1 MKRSFRSRQGDRACK
16 GKLRLCLLLAIAAL
30 WVAGAGRAMAQGPHR
45 SATKFYP
52 DSSDTAEALLRN
64 AAGHARDGQWAEAI
78 EIYQRI
84 IDQYSDKVAK
94 FPRAEDPRGEDD
106 FVLFVDLRA
115 HCHRLLAK
123 LPPEGRA
130 IYRNRVDAMA
140 QRWFQE
146 GQARRDLGL
155 LRRVVDVAFCSSWG
169 DDALDLLGD
178 LAFQDGRFE
187 EALANYRRLVSDHAD
202 DPLAL
207 VHPDPSVDLAR
218 IAAKKILCRAAAGES
233 LAVSPEIDAYRR
245 RFLDASGTLAG
256 RKGSYASIVEQ
267 SLRLDRLTSD
277 AQLDSRWPTFAGS
290 LARSRVVAEAVDV
303 GSLQWKV
310 PLERI
315 VQARSGNAYAGPR
328 PSASGG
334 ASQERL
340 LGYHPIVVGDQVI
353 VCDGTRVLAYNLSDR
368 LGGRENGAAL
378 TIEPAWKHDPEA
390 AVPHP
395 YRTSAS
401 IPRYTLTAVG
411 HRIYARMGAGT
422 PPVYM
427 GLNRSGMGSTSSI
440 IALDSSAQGKL
451 LWLQKA
457 SDLVLPNR
465 PADRVNRSVSF
476 EGTPVADSQRVY
488 VAVTDRREQTA
499 TYVVCFDA
507 GTGVRRWVRYLGA
520 ASTDQ
525 DNMMPMGG
533 MAFGSPPPGDYGHRL
548 LSLEGPHLFYQTN
561 LGAVVA
567 MEAETGVVRWVASYP
582 RQDNGRMGGSDRDLN
597 PAVCHDGL
605 VIVGPSDAAAI
616 YAFDAESGRL
626 VWKSDPIAEE
636 VKLAHLLG
644 VAKGHLVATGDRVLL
659 FDVKTGKLAGTWPET
674 SKSEGYGRGLLAGGR
689 IYWPTRDRIEILDQG
704 TGLRAAPPIKLMELY
719 QTTGGN
725 LIAGNGYLVVAQTDS
740 LVVFCQNSRL
750 IERYRDELA
759 RDPQRA
765 STHYHLARAAEA
777 VGRDELALE
786 SYEQAVRRARPEEK
800 IDGEALPEAARG
812 HQFRLLLRLAA
823 AARSQQKLDQAAS
836 ALETAVRIAHSDS
849 NRLRAR
855 LLLSE
860 LELQAN
866 RPERAIEILE
876 QVLRDEKSRVLT
888 VSSED
893 GHRVVRA
900 DLLIADRLGGI
911 LRQRGRKLYAAYDR
925 RAAELFDRGCR
936 DGDPLALEELSRSYP
951 VAEIVPEA
959 LLIAGQLHEAAGH
972 SGQAA
977 AVLKRLILLSAT
989 PEETRA
995 CALWRLARLYQS
1007 QGYLLSARDA
1017 YLQIMARHPRIRLPE
1032 LGSEMPLG
1040 DRVRAEL
1047 SSGPLAAITSDR
1059 PRPAIPLPLAR
1070 RWHYQVDKGRGVR
1083 VLGASGMPPSL
1094 TSSRAYLVEGT
1105 SFSPLDPE
1113 NKSRPWSVELGSQ
1126 ASWVGYLAEKV
1137 VAATA
1142 QRIVALD
1149 PSTGREQWRLE
1160 HETAHRANRG
1170 PDPFARGGAA
1180 AADAESSRTNFH
1192 DFHLV
1197 GERIF
1202 CLRGQEEFLA
1212 IDGETGAIDWSFLSR
1227 GGVINPRLWVGPQ
1240 RAVLQVQNPNRLL
1253 VLENETGRQVSR
1265 ALLAEGETLER
1276 SPVPID
1282 EDHVLVVPDRRTV
1295 KKFDLTSGQFTWD
1308 YRESSEM
1315 PVNGPPRVLADAE
1328 RLLVLHDGRLLLRLD
1343 PQSGAKQW
1351 SAILGIEDLSERPE
1365 AIAWDLHRVYCTS
1378 QQTLRA
1384 MAMDDGRP
1392 LWSCHLTGPENA
1404 RWSVLLSE
1412 HCVLAYSSASNS
1424 SEGEIEALPVVVRR
1438 QDSGA
1443 LLQRFVFPATITEVN
1458 LRFDARGMLVATS
1471 RSLWALCRR
1480 DASMLSK
1487 PSPPP

>member
-1 MKRSFRSRQGDRACK
+1 MKRNFRSRQGDLACK
-16 GKLRLCLLLAIAAL
+16 NVSRSCLLLAIAVL
-30 WVAGAGRAMAQGPHR
+30 CVAGAVRVGAQTPHQ
-45 SATKFYP
+45 SGSKFYP

-78 EIYQRI
+78 EIFQRI

-94 FPRAEDPRGEDD
+94 LPRAEDPKGDDD
-106 FVLFVDLRA
+106 FVLFVDLRV
-115 HCHRLLAK
+115 HCHRSLAK

-130 IYRNRVDAMA
+130 IYRNRVDGMA

-146 GQARRDLGL
+146 GQTRRDAGL

-178 LAFQDGRFE
+178 LAFQDGRFG
-187 EALANYRRLVSDHAD
+187 EALAMYRRLVPDGAD
-202 DPLAL
+202 DTLAL
-207 VHPDPSVDLAR
+207 IHPDPSVDLAR

-233 LAVSPEIDAYRR
+233 LAVSSEIDAYRR
-245 RFLDASGTLAG
+245 RFPDASGTLAG
-256 RKGSYASIVEQ
+256 RKGPYAQIVEQ
-267 SLRLDRLTSD
+267 SLRLDHLASG
-277 AQLDSRWPTFAGS
+277 AQPDSRWPTFAGS
-290 LARSRVVAEAVDV
+290 LERSRVVAEAVDV

-315 VQARSGNAYAGPR
+315 VQAGPGNAYGASR
-328 PSASGG
+328 PLASGG

-340 LGYHPIVVGDQVI
+340 LGYHPIVLGDQVI

-368 LGGRENGAAL
+368 PGGRDTGAAL

-390 AVPHP
+390 AVPHV
-395 YRTSAS
+395 YRSSAS

-411 HRIYARMGAGT
+411 HRIFARMGAPT
-422 PPVYM
+422 PPAYM
-427 GLNRSGMGSTSSI
+427 GFNRSGGGGTSSI

-465 PADRVNRSVSF
+465 PADRVGRSVSF

-507 GTGVRRWVRYLGA
+507 ETGVRRWVRYLGA
-520 ASTDQ
+520 AATDQ
-525 DNMMPMGG
+525 DNMMAMGG
-533 MAFGSPPPGDYGHRL
+533 IAFGSPPVGDYGHRL
-548 LSLEGPHLFYQTN
+548 LSLAGPHLFYQTN

-605 VIVGPSDAAAI
+605 VIVAPSDAAAI
-616 YAFDAESGRL
+616 YAFDFESGRL

-644 VAKGHLVATGDRVLL
+644 VAKGRLVATGDRVLL
-659 FDVKTGKLAGTWPET
+659 FDVKTGKLAGSWPET
-674 SKSEGYGRGLLAGGR
+674 SKSEGYGRGLLAGER
-689 IYWPTRDRIEILDQG
+689 IYWPTRDRIEVLDQG

-719 QTTGGN
+719 LTTGGN
-725 LIAGNGYLVVAQTDS
+725 LIAANGYLIVAQPDA

-750 IERYRDELA
+750 IERYRDEIA

-765 STHYHLARAAEA
+765 STHYRLARAAEA

-786 SYEQAVRRARPEEK
+786 SYEEAVRWARPEET
-800 IDGEALPEAARG
+800 IDGEALSEAARG
-812 HQFRLLLRLAA
+812 QQFRLLLRLAE
-823 AARSQQKLDQAAS
+823 AARSQRKLDVAAS
-836 ALETAVRIAHSDS
+836 ALETAARIARSDGD
-849 NRLRAR
+849 RLHAR
-855 LLLSE
+855 LLSSD
-860 LELQAN
+860 LELQAD
-866 RPERAIEILE
+866 RPDRAIEILE
-876 QVLRDEKSRVLT
+876 QVLSDEKLRILT

-893 GHRVVRA
+893 GHRTIRA
-900 DLLIADRLGGI
+900 DLLIADHLGGI
-911 LRQRGRKLYAAYDR
+911 LRQRGRKLYAIYDR
-925 RAAELFDRGCR
+925 RAAALFDRGRR
-936 DGDPLALEELSRSYP
+936 DRDPRALEELSRSYP
-951 VAEIVPEA
+951 VAEVVPEA
-959 LLIAGQLHEAAGH
+959 LLVSGQLHEAAGH
-972 SGQAA
+972 WGQAA
-977 AVLKRLILLSAT
+977 AALKRLLLLCST

-995 CALWRLARLYQS
+995 TALWRLARLYQS
-1007 QGYLLSARDA
+1007 HGYLLAARDA
-1017 YLQIMARHPRIRLPE
+1017 YLQILARHPRIRLPE
-1032 LGSEMPLG
+1032 LGPETPLG
-1040 DRVRAEL
+1040 DRVLAEL
-1047 SSGPLAAITSDR
+1047 ASGPLAAIASDR
-1059 PRPAIPLPLAR
+1059 PRPVIPLPLER
-1070 RWHYQVDKGRGVR
+1070 RWHYQADKGRSVR
-1083 VLGASGMPPSL
+1083 VLGASGMPPAL
-1094 TSSRAYLVEGT
+1094 QASRAYLVEGT

-1113 NKSRPWSVELGSQ
+1113 NNTHRWSAELGSQ
-1126 ASWVGYLAEKV
+1126 ASWAGYLAEKV
-1137 VAATA
+1137 VAASS

-1149 PSTGREQWRLE
+1149 PSTGAEQWRLE
-1160 HETAHRANRG
+1160 RETARWAGRG
-1170 PDPFARGGAA
+1170 PDPFAPGGAA
-1180 AADAESSRTNFH
+1180 PADAEGPRRDFH
-1192 DFHLV
+1192 DFHLA
-1197 GERIF
+1197 GGRIF
-1202 CLRGQEEFLA
+1202 CLRGQEELLA
-1212 IDGETGAIDWSFLSR
+1212 IDGESGAIDWSFLSR
-1227 GGVINPRLWVGPQ
+1227 GGVINPRLWIGPQ

-1253 VLENETGRQVSR
+1253 VIETETGRQVSR
-1265 ALLAEGETLER
+1265 ALLSENETLER
-1276 SPVPID
+1276 PPVPID

-1295 KKFDLTSGQFTWD
+1295 KKFDLTCGQFTWD

-1315 PVNGPPRVLADAE
+1315 PDNGPPRVLVDAE

-1351 SAILGIEDLSERPE
+1351 SAVLGIEDLSERPE
-1365 AIAWDLHRVYCTS
+1365 AIACDLHRVYCAS

-1412 HCVLAYSSASNS
+1412 RCVLACPCVSNS
-1424 SEGEIEALPVVVRR
+1424 SEEELETLPVVIRR

-1443 LLQRFVFPATITEVN
+1443 LLQRFVFPATIAEVN
-1458 LRFDARGMLVATS
+1458 LRLDARGMVVATS

-1480 DASMLSK
+1480 DAPMLSR
-1487 PSPPP
+1487 PLPPP